1 MICVHY
7 DAFTGEVLG
16 AYDSAVPNIPTP
28 HLTVTEN
35 EWNMLDGLDKKVDLV
50 TLKLVGSK
58 HKLTDAE
65 IEKLRRDAYT
75 KEADPLFF
83 KYQRKECSKADWLN
97 KIQEIKDRY
106 PKSAE

>member
-7 DAFTGEVLG
+7 DAFTGEVLE
-16 AYDSAVPNIPTP
+16 AYDSAIQIIPTP
-28 HLTVTEN
+28 YITISED
-35 EWNMLDGLDKKVDLV
+35 EWNKLDGLDKKVNLS
-50 TLKLVGSK
+50 TLTLEGVE
-58 HKLTDAE
+58 HKLTNEE
-65 IEKLRRDAYT
+65 IEKLRRDAYI